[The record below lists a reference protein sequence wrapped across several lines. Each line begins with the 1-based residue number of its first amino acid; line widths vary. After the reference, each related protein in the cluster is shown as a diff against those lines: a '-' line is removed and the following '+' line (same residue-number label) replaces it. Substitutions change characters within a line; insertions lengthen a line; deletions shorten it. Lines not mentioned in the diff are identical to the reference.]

1 MTQATT
7 AEGSDVDLILEA
19 KAIEVT
25 IDGTEILRGVD
36 LDVRRGEVH
45 VLIGPNGAGKTT
57 FANAITGHVPVTGG
71 SLFLSGSPL
80 QGSIV
85 RRARRGIGRKF
96 QVPRVFERLT
106 VGENLVLAGDVSDD
120 PTLGASHTID
130 VGDHDASAASLA
142 HGLRQRLE
150 MRMVLGRDPAIAVL
164 DEPTAGMTKTE
175 RNELGEIV
183 RAQAGKQ
190 TFLIVEHDMD
200 FVEKVADRVS
210 FMSEGVVRIT
220 GSFAEIS
227 ANPDVQR
234 AYLGTS
240 HGESEARVRTIED
253 GGSGAL
259 SVDGLFVRRG
269 NLDVIR
275 DVSFAVPA
283 GRALGVLGRNGA
295 GKTTLLMGL
304 MGLLESAGQ
313 VSLDGES
320 IADHAAWR
328 RAEEGVALVPQGRQ
342 LFADLTVRENLQ
354 LATFGKTAGGQEF
367 DVHTLFPVLERLAD
381 RRAGFLSGGEQ
392 QQVAIAR
399 ALLRRPT
406 LLILDEP
413 TEGLAPA
420 IIEEISSVLRFLSD
434 EGLTIVLAE
443 QHRSV
448 VEYVC
453 DEFVVLRGGEI
464 AGAGPVDSKSIDAF
478 YLTL

>member
-1 MTQATT
+1 MAQVATD
-7 AEGSDVDLILEA
+7 AETILEA
-19 KAIEVT
+19 KGVEVT

-36 LDVRRGEVH
+36 LNVRKGEVH
-45 VLIGPNGAGKTT
+45 VVIGPNGAGKTT
-57 FANAITGHVPVTGG
+57 FANAITGHVPIIGG
-71 SLFLSGSPL
+71 EIFLHGCQLEGSV
-80 QGSIV
+80 V
-85 RRARRGIGRKF
+85 RRARSGIGRKF
-96 QVPRVFERLT
+96 QVPRVFQRLT
-106 VGENLVLAGDVSDD
+106 VGENLRLAGDVSDD
-120 PTLGASHTID
+120 PALGAGHSID
-130 VGDHDASAASLA
+130 VGDHDATAASLA

-164 DEPTAGMTKTE
+164 DEPTAGMTKQE
-175 RNELGEIV
+175 RAELCDIV
-183 RAQAGKQ
+183 RAQAGEQ

-210 FMSEGVVRIT
+210 FMSEGVVRLT
-220 GSFAEIS
+220 GTFAEIA

-240 HGESEARVRTIED
+240 HGAADVRVRSGEAV
-253 GGSGAL
+253 GMSGAL
-259 SVDGLFVRRG
+259 SVAGLSVKRG
-269 NLDVIR
+269 NLEVVRGIDVE
-275 DVSFAVPA
+275 VSA

-304 MGLLESAGQ
+304 MGLLPTEG
-313 VSLDGES
+313 VVRLDDLDIS
-320 IADHAAWR
+320 DHAAWR
-328 RAEEGVALVPQGRQ
+328 RAEEGMALVPQGRQ
-342 LFADLTVRENLQ
+342 LFADLTVRENLD
-354 LATFGKTAGGQEF
+354 LATFGKTGGGREH
-367 DVHTLFPVLERLAD
+367 DVNTLFPALGRLAD

-420 IIEEISSVLRFLSD
+420 IIEEISNVLRFLAD
-434 EGLTIVLAE
+434 EGLTVVLAE

-448 VEYVC
+448 VELVC

-464 AGAGPVDSKSIDAF
+464 AGAGPVDPASIDTF